1 MLFWCTAVCAR
12 GHGDILLEESLCRVL
27 SVKEYLGGVR
37 PLAVCEYLFMKEYY
51 RKTKSVRESKQRKER
66 NWKHGA

>member
-1 MLFWCTAVCAR
+1 M
-12 GHGDILLEESLCRVL
+12 
-27 SVKEYLGGVR
+27 
-37 PLAVCEYLFMKEYY
+37 AVCEYLFMKEYY